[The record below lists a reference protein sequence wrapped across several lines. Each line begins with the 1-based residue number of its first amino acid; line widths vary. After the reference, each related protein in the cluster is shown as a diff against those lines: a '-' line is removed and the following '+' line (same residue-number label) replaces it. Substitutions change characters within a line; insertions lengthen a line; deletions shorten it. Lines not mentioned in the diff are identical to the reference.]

1 MANIRLPAAALLLGL
16 LVAGCDNVTNAEDQ
30 EDDVISAEGQEEL
43 VTAEVHLQE
52 GFEGHWVS
60 VELGDDVHFQARL
73 DSLVPFAGPQAV
85 FRLDVPRGTH
95 QLLIRWVPTDGD
107 RQARIS
113 ILDIQLDQA
122 EFYYLGL
129 TVSGNSIQVAVQ
141 ESPFLYV

>member
-1 MANIRLPAAALLLGL
+1 MANMKLPAAVLLLGVL
-16 LVAGCDNVTNAEDQ
+16 MAGCGDVLDAGGQ
-30 EDDVISAEGQEEL
+30 EDLAA
-43 VTAEVHLQE
+43 AEVHLQQ
-52 GFEGHWVS
+52 GLEGHWVS
-60 VELGDDVHFQARL
+60 VSLNGDIHFQACL
-73 DSLVPFAGPQAV
+73 DPAAPLAGPLAI

-113 ILDIQLDQA
+113 IVDIQLDQA

>member
-1 MANIRLPAAALLLGL
+1 MANMKLPAAVLLLGVL
-16 LVAGCDNVTNAEDQ
+16 MAGCSNALDADTQ
-30 EDDVISAEGQEEL
+30 EDDTDNQEGL
-43 VTAEVHLQE
+43 VAAEVHLQQ
-52 GFEGHWVS
+52 GLEGHWVS
-60 VELGDDVHFQARL
+60 VELNGDVRFQARL
-73 DSLVPFAGPQAV
+73 DSLVPFAGPLAV

-113 ILDIQLDQA
+113 IVDIQLDQA

-129 TVSGNSIQVAVQ
+129 NVSGNSIQVAVQ

>member
-1 MANIRLPAAALLLGL
+1 MANMRLPAAVLLLGVL
-16 LVAGCDNVTNAEDQ
+16 MAGCSNVLDADGQ
-30 EDDVISAEGQEEL
+30 DDLAA
-43 VTAEVHLQE
+43 AEVHLQQ
-52 GFEGHWVS
+52 GLEGHWVS
-60 VELGDDVHFQARL
+60 VELNGDVRFQARL
-73 DSLVPFAGPQAV
+73 DSAVPFSGPLAI

-113 ILDIQLDQA
+113 IVDIQLDQA